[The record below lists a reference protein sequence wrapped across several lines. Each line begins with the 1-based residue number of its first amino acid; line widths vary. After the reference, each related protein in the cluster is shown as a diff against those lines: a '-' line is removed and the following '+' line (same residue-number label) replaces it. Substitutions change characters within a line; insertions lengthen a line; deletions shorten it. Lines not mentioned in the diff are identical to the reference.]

1 MYLSFCVKRALV
13 PKTIVHPSETGTEI
27 ERMSTQRYLV
37 FAEIEFWR
45 DTLRIS
51 KGDLPPAK
59 LESIHQALILAQNK
73 LFVLDMTMPSFDI
86 HDVISVA
93 YH

>member
-1 MYLSFCVKRALV
+1 MSSQYYL
-13 PKTIVHPSETGTEI
+13 I
-27 ERMSTQRYLV
+27 

-51 KGDLPPAK
+51 EGKVPPAK

-73 LFVLDMTMPSFDI
+73 LIALDMIIPSSTM
-86 HDVISVA
+86 HNGISVA

>member
-1 MYLSFCVKRALV
+1 MSSQYYL
-13 PKTIVHPSETGTEI
+13 I
-27 ERMSTQRYLV
+27 

-51 KGDLPPAK
+51 EGKVPPAE

-73 LFVLDMTMPSFDI
+73 LIALDMITPSSSM
-86 HDVISVA
+86 HNGISVA

>member
-1 MYLSFCVKRALV
+1 
-13 PKTIVHPSETGTEI
+13 
-27 ERMSTQRYLV
+27 MSTQHYLI

-45 DTLRIS
+45 DTLRTS
-51 KGDLPPAK
+51 KDKLPPTE

-73 LFVLDMTMPSFDI
+73 LIVLDMTTPSSVR
-86 HDVISVA
+86 HDGISIA